1 MMITVKQ
8 ARAMRAIIE
17 ANSKTA
23 TDEQGAEAPFIFPAW
38 NVDGVT
44 YQTGDRVQYDGKAYK
59 VLQTH
64 TSQTEWTPVSA
75 VSLFAEILIPD
86 PGVIPVWVQPGAD
99 NGYMKGDKV
108 HFPGADDPVYMSTI
122 DNNVWSPSAYPA
134 GWEKVEG

>member
-1 MMITVKQ
+1 MITVKQ

-23 TDEQGAEAPFIFPAW
+23 TDEQAAEAPFILPAW
-38 NVDGVT
+38 NGDGVQ
-44 YQTGDRVQYDGKAYK
+44 YETGDRVQYNGKAYK
-59 VLQTH
+59 VLQAH
-64 TSQTEWTPVSA
+64 TSQAAWTPTDA
-75 VSLFAEILIPD
+75 ASLYAEILIPD
-86 PGVIPVWVQPGAD
+86 PEVIPVWVQPGAD

-108 HFPGADDPVYMSTI
+108 HFPGENDPVYMSTI